1 MSHTVRYGTRYLA
14 ALSLLGAS
22 LLANAS
28 GLTIPEISDN
38 TTLVISN
45 GGGETL
51 FRHGHRT
58 SVQVVSGNGNTVV
71 SGSSGTAP
79 VSVAH
84 VPVKAD
90 TVLAACPSPVV
101 HTGDARVRREYPLYG
116 AVDTVAL
123 SAPANVCIQEGP
135 AVKVTVVADEKLQ
148 ALLVP
153 SLTHGALNVIPS
165 ATSWSASHTPAIIV
179 TVPHLTKLRAYAGGS
194 IRLQDLHGDHLELLT
209 SNGTKVTGTG
219 AFRSLHADV
228 SEGSTVTSP
237 GLHTEAADVDVSEGA
252 SFYGSVSGNLRVR
265 ASDGAR
271 VHIVGNP
278 NVLSS
283 ENTGGGSVV
292 IQ

>member
-1 MSHTVRYGTRYLA
+1 MHPIVRCGTRYLA

-22 LLANAS
+22 LLAHAS

-45 GGGETL
+45 GGDETL

-71 SGSSGTAP
+71 SGSGSSAP

-90 TVLAACPSPVV
+90 TILAACPSPVF
-101 HTGDARVRREYPLYG
+101 HAGDARVRREYPLYG
-116 AVDTVAL
+116 AVDTVAV

-153 SLTHGALNVIPS
+153 SLAHGALNVIPS
-165 ATSWSASHTPAIIV
+165 TTSWSASLIPAVIV
-179 TVPHLTKLRAYAGGS
+179 TVPHLAKLRAYAGGS
-194 IRLQDLHGDHLELLT
+194 IRLQELRGDHLELLT
-209 SNGTKVTGTG
+209 SNGTRVTGTG
-219 AFRSLHADV
+219 SFRSLHADI

-237 GLHTEAADVDVSEGA
+237 GLHAEAADVDVSEGA
-252 SFYGSVSGNLRVR
+252 SFYGAVSGDLRVR

-283 ENTGGGSVV
+283 ENIDGSVV